1 MLGCIGYYK
10 INLTQSII
18 ISLSSL
24 VTIFSFGLRD
34 GVGISAFQLST
45 VKQFLPQWI
54 MTVRD
59 FIMNETVVN
68 YQLD

>member
-1 MLGCIGYYK
+1 MSMDSSYNCGFCWKLDRDESNNKEYMLGCIGYYK

-34 GVGISAFQLST
+34 GVGISAFLI
-45 VKQFLPQWI
+45 V
-54 MTVRD
+54 
-59 FIMNETVVN
+59 
-68 YQLD
+68 